1 MVVGDFPIE
10 TDTLV
15 IGAGP
20 GGYVAAIRA
29 AQLGQKVTVVEKAT
43 LGGVCLNVG
52 CIPSK
57 ALINAGH
64 RYENAKH
71 SDDMGITAE
80 NVTVDFT
87 KVQEWKASVVNKL
100 TGGVAGL
107 LKGNKVDVV
116 KGEAYFVDSN
126 SVRVMDEN
134 SAQTY
139 TFKNA
144 IIATG
149 SRPIELPNFKYSER
163 VLNSTGALALK
174 EIPKKLVVIGG
185 GYIGT
190 ELGTAYANFG
200 TELVILEGGDEIL
213 PGFEKQM
220 SSLVTRR
227 LKKKGNVEI
236 HTSAMAKGVEER
248 PDGVTVTFE
257 VKGEEKTVDADY
269 VLITVGRRPNTD
281 ELGLEQV
288 GIEMTDRGVIK
299 TDKQCR
305 TNVPNIYAI
314 GDIIDGQIPLAH
326 KASYE
331 GKIAAEAISGEP
343 AEIDY
348 LGIPAV
354 VFSEPELASV
364 GYTEAQAKEEGIE
377 VVAAKFPFA
386 ANGRALSLNE
396 TDGFMKLIT
405 RKEDG
410 LVIGAQIAGASASDM
425 ISELSLAIEGGMTAE
440 DIAMTIHAHPTLGEI
455 TMEAAEVAIGS
466 PIHIVK

>member
-29 AQLGQKVTVVEKAT
+29 AQLGQKVTVVEKGT
-43 LGGVCLNVG
+43 VGGVCLNVG

-57 ALINAGH
+57 ALITAGH
-64 RYENAKH
+64 RYDHAKN
-71 SDDMGITAE
+71 SADMGITAE
-80 NVTVDFT
+80 NVQVDFS
-87 KVQEWKASVVNKL
+87 KVQEFKNSVVKKL
-100 TGGVAGL
+100 TGGVSSL
-107 LKGNKVDVV
+107 LKGNKIDTVY
-116 KGEAYFVDSN
+116 GEAYFVDEN
-126 SVRVMDEN
+126 TVRVMDEN

-139 TFKNA
+139 KFKNA

-149 SRPIELPNFKYSER
+149 STPIEIPAFKYSKR
-163 VLNSTGALALK
+163 VIDSTGALNLQ
-174 EIPKKLVVIGG
+174 EIPESLVVIGG
-185 GYIGT
+185 GVIGT
-190 ELGTAYANFG
+190 ELGGAYANFG
-200 TELVILEGGDEIL
+200 TKITILEGGPEII

-220 SSLVTRR
+220 TTLVKRNLT
-227 LKKKGNVEI
+227 KKGATIVTN
-236 HTSAMAKGVEER
+236 ALAKGVEESE
-248 PDGVTVTFE
+248 DKVIVTYE
-257 VKGEEKTVDADY
+257 AKGKEEKIEADY
-269 VLITVGRRPNTD
+269 VLVTVGRKPNTR
-281 ELGLEQV
+281 EIGLEEIGV
-288 GIEMTDRGVIK
+288 KLTDRGLIE

-305 TNVPNIYAI
+305 TSISNIYAI
-314 GDIIDGQIPLAH
+314 GDIVSGPQLAH

-331 GKIAAEAISGEP
+331 GKIAAEAIAGHA

-348 LGIPAV
+348 LAIPAV

-364 GYTEAQAKEEGIE
+364 GYSEKQAKDEGLEI
-377 VVAAKFPFA
+377 VAAKFPFA

-396 TDGFMKLIT
+396 AEGFMKIVT

-410 LVIGAQIAGASASDM
+410 LVIGAQIAGPGASDM
-425 ISELSLAIEGGMTAE
+425 VSELGLAIEAGMTAE

-455 TMEAAEVAIGS
+455 TMEAAEVVLGS

>member
-29 AQLGQKVTVVEKAT
+29 SQLGQKVTIVEKGT

-57 ALINAGH
+57 ALISAAH
-64 RYENAKH
+64 RYEHALH
-71 SDDMGITAE
+71 SEDMGIKAD
-80 NVTVDFT
+80 NVTVDFS
-87 KVQEWKASVVNKL
+87 KVQEWKSSVVNKL
-100 TGGVAGL
+100 TGGVEGL
-107 LKGNKVDVV
+107 LKGNKVEIVR
-116 KGEAYFVDSN
+116 GEAYFVDSN

-144 IIATG
+144 IIASG
-149 SRPIELPNFKYSER
+149 SRPIEIPAFKYGGR
-163 VLNSTGALALK
+163 VLDSTGALSLK

-200 TELVILEGGDEIL
+200 TQVTILEGADEIL
-213 PGFEKQM
+213 SGFEKQM
-220 SSLVTRR
+220 SSLVKRK
-227 LKKKGNVEI
+227 LKKKGAEI
-236 HTSAMAKGVEER
+236 HTNALAKSVEQTENSA
-248 PDGVTVTFE
+248 TVTFE
-257 VKGEEKTVDADY
+257 VKGESKTVEADY
-269 VLITVGRRPNTD
+269 VLVTVGRRPNTD

-288 GIEMTDRGVIK
+288 GIEVTERGLIK
-299 TDKQCR
+299 IDKQCR
-305 TNVPNIYAI
+305 TNVSNIYAI
-314 GDIIDGQIPLAH
+314 GDIVEGPPLAH

-331 GKIAAEAISGEP
+331 AKIAAEAIAGHAS
-343 AEIDY
+343 EIDY

-354 VFSEPELASV
+354 VFTDPELASV
-364 GYTEAQAKEEGIE
+364 GYTEKEAKEEGID
-377 VVAAKFPFA
+377 VTASKFPFG
-386 ANGRALSLNE
+386 ANGRALALNSA
-396 TDGFMKLIT
+396 DGFLKLIT

-410 LVIGAQIAGASASDM
+410 LVIGAQIAGPSASDM
-425 ISELSLAIEGGMTAE
+425 IAELGLAIEAGMTAE
-440 DIAMTIHAHPTLGEI
+440 DLAMTIHAHPTLGEI

>member
-1 MVVGDFPIE
+1 
-10 TDTLV
+10 
-15 IGAGP
+15 
-20 GGYVAAIRA
+20 
-29 AQLGQKVTVVEKAT
+29 
-43 LGGVCLNVG
+43 
-52 CIPSK
+52 
-57 ALINAGH
+57 
-64 RYENAKH
+64 
-71 SDDMGITAE
+71 MGITAE

-149 SRPIELPNFKYSER
+149 SRPIELPNFKYSDR

-236 HTSAMAKGVEER
+236 HTNAMAKGVEER

-269 VLITVGRRPNTD
+269 VLITVD
-281 ELGLEQV
+281 
-288 GIEMTDRGVIK
+288 
-299 TDKQCR
+299 
-305 TNVPNIYAI
+305 
-314 GDIIDGQIPLAH
+314 
-326 KASYE
+326 
-331 GKIAAEAISGEP
+331 
-343 AEIDY
+343 
-348 LGIPAV
+348 AV
-354 VFSEPELASV
+354 QTLMSLVLSKSV
-364 GYTEAQAKEEGIE
+364 SK
-377 VVAAKFPFA
+377 
-386 ANGRALSLNE
+386 
-396 TDGFMKLIT
+396 
-405 RKEDG
+405 
-410 LVIGAQIAGASASDM
+410 
-425 ISELSLAIEGGMTAE
+425 
-440 DIAMTIHAHPTLGEI
+440 
-455 TMEAAEVAIGS
+455 
-466 PIHIVK
+466 

>member
-10 TDTLV
+10 TDTIV

-29 AQLGQKVTVVEKAT
+29 AQLGQKVTIVERGN

-57 ALINAGH
+57 ALISAGH
-64 RYENAKH
+64 RYEHAKH
-71 SDDMGITAE
+71 SEDMGIKAE
-80 NVTVDFT
+80 NVTVDFS
-87 KVQEWKASVVNKL
+87 KVQEWKSSVVNKL
-100 TGGVAGL
+100 TGGVEGL
-107 LKGNKVDVV
+107 LKGNKVDIVR
-116 KGEAYFVDSN
+116 GEAYFVDSN
-126 SVRVMDEN
+126 SIRVMDEN

-149 SRPIELPNFKYSER
+149 SRPIELPAFKYSKR
-163 VLNSTGALALK
+163 VLDSTGALNLP
-174 EIPKKLVVIGG
+174 EIPNKLVVIGG

-190 ELGTAYANFG
+190 ELGNAYANFG
-200 TELVILEGGDEIL
+200 TQVTIVEGADEIL
-213 PGFEKQM
+213 AGFEKQM
-220 SSLVTRR
+220 SALVKRN
-227 LKKKGNVEI
+227 LKKKGAEI
-236 HTSAMAKGVEER
+236 HTKALAKGVVETEN
-248 PDGVTVTFE
+248 GVTVTFE
-257 VKGEEKTVDADY
+257 VNGEEKSVEADY
-269 VLITVGRRPNTD
+269 VLVTVGRRPNTD

-288 GIEMTDRGVIK
+288 GIELTERGLIK
-299 TDKQCR
+299 IDKQCR
-305 TNVPNIYAI
+305 TNVSNIYAI
-314 GDIIDGQIPLAH
+314 GDIVAGPPLAH

-331 GKIAAEAISGEP
+331 AKIAAEAIAGHH

-354 VFSEPELASV
+354 VFTDPELASV
-364 GYTEAQAKEEGIE
+364 GYTEKEAKEAGME
-377 VVAAKFPFA
+377 VVASKFPFG
-386 ANGRALSLNE
+386 ANGRALALNNAE
-396 TDGFMKLIT
+396 GFLKLVT

-410 LVIGAQIAGASASDM
+410 LVVGAQIAGPSASDM
-425 ISELSLAIEGGMTAE
+425 IAELGLAIEAGMTAE

-455 TMEAAEVAIGS
+455 SMEAAEVAIGS